1 MCHKCNCLQY
11 FHSFHSDGT
20 LSLRCW
26 FLFSSS
32 FCSFSL
38 HHFYPCSCFI
48 FLFCGTVLFFVIFVD
63 FIRFFMVLGRSRAVN
78 THKRRNRSESSS
90 MKNRSN
96 IWVFDAAFR
105 MCVKLWTYLFDIEC
119 RTNANV
125 VCVRWESMDEKSACT
140 IFHLVVTNQYW
151 FIYSEYNIFAQ
162 VDAFQWRIECV

>member
-1 MCHKCNCLQY
+1 MMVKLPCVTNVIVCNI
-11 FHSFHSDGT
+11 FT
-20 LSLRCW
+20 LSIRMVHSLCVCCW

-63 FIRFFMVLGRSRAVN
+63 FIRFFMVLGRSREVN

-119 RTNANV
+119 GTNANV
-125 VCVRWESMDEKSACT
+125 VRVEIQWMKKVHAWFFIWLSLTNIGSYILRIQHFCT
-140 IFHLVVTNQYW
+140 GRCL
-151 FIYSEYNIFAQ
+151 
-162 VDAFQWRIECV
+162 